1 MTALPDL
8 IEARELAVQCRPC
21 GWTEQRCVSWL
32 STQRDMICPSCQRVI
47 VLNTSEIKRKIASLR
62 RQCSTMHKQLV
73 EIIPSANHCMQRDT
87 TQLNRVAV
95 RTQTQFALMQVY
107 RSRTSR
113 RVLDKT
119 EQPENLND
127 RTQAEPSTADQ

>member
-8 IEARELAVQCRPC
+8 IEAREITIQCRPC
-21 GWTEQRCVSWL
+21 GWTEQRSVSWL
-32 STQRDMICPSCQRVI
+32 STQRDMICPSCQRVV

-73 EIIPSANHCMQRDT
+73 EIIPSANHCMQRET
-87 TQLNRVAV
+87 SQLNRVAV

-113 RVLDKT
+113 RALDK
-119 EQPENLND
+119 
-127 RTQAEPSTADQ
+127 AEPSELLADRAQNESTSADQ

>member
-1 MTALPDL
+1 
-8 IEARELAVQCRPC
+8 
-21 GWTEQRCVSWL
+21 
-32 STQRDMICPSCQRVI
+32 MICPSCQRVI

-73 EIIPSANHCMQRDT
+73 EIIPSANHCMQRET

-113 RVLDKT
+113 RTLDKA
-119 EQPENLND
+119 EQPDSHSD
-127 RTQAEPSTADQ
+127 RAHGELADQ